1 MAETLV
7 FLREFRSLNAGP
19 AAHLELQEI
28 PAAGDWELFWEFS
41 GVFKEFRGVWIRQL
55 RTGRRAP
62 SREVIH
68 SLSTCFFILG
78 SLGV

>member
-1 MAETLV
+1 M
-7 FLREFRSLNAGP
+7 GP
-19 AAHLELQEI
+19 GPSWLQEI

-62 SREVIH
+62 S
-68 SLSTCFFILG
+68 SGKLSTGYSQLILY
-78 SLGV
+78 